1 MKTLIYEAYVAAG
14 APTLDEMATA
24 VAGDETLPGSPSRDT
39 INRLIADSTVPA
51 KQADVVA
58 LCTVLTRM
66 NGGDGAQGGQ
76 QAAVLWTQIQLSE
89 RLGRPVKDL
98 DPYDLEVH
106 HAITM
111 DGATGLPAYVE
122 RAHDVELHRTVAESA
137 AGQSRLVLLVG
148 TSSTGKTRAC
158 FEAVQQLP
166 DDWRLWHPIDPE
178 RPQAALADLSRVG
191 PKTVVWLNEAHH
203 YLLHPQHGEPIA
215 AGLRTLLSDASRA
228 PILVLGTIW
237 PGAGY
242 FEDLRVTPPPGAA
255 DPHAQA
261 RVLLAGRVLHVP
273 PAFDSSEVAG
283 IERSQDPRLAA
294 AARSAQDGKIT
305 QYLAAGFELT
315 SIYKSAAP
323 GPRALL
329 DAAMDA
335 RRLGHPN
342 SLPLPFL
349 AAAAEAYLT
358 DTEWDLLSENWLE
371 QSMAQLTNAVKGA
384 RGPLHAQR
392 RPRGATATAA
402 GNGQAYRLADF
413 LEAHGRSSRRLD
425 AVPALFWQAAVQHCD
440 SEAAPR
446 LALSA
451 ERRGLTEKACL
462 LWASSGDYVQVATA
476 LENLAREEEAD
487 AWYELAAS
495 MGDLLACRHR
505 ANHLARVGRLEDA
518 LVWFQRAAQAGDG
531 DALQAAGNQLAAAGR
546 LEDALEWFKDIG
558 NAGATQAFVTA
569 AHWLAAEGRLDE
581 ALEWCAHAI
590 AAGDDSAIS
599 AAARLKEQAV
609 LQVATASAVQPFTYP
624 QVASDPEELLGW
636 GGRLAHAGRIAEA
649 LPWFE
654 RAAAAGVGA
663 KTLREVGWLL
673 GDAGHVDEALTWLE
687 RAAQAGDP
695 DALRTAGDQLAST
708 GRIDDALVWFDRA
721 ATNGDVRA
729 LRSAADFLAAARRL
743 DEALTWFE
751 KASDGGDSLALMMA
765 AEWLLEAGRSTE
777 ALERFQQASANGE
790 RHALRAAARLL
801 VEAGYVDEALIWF
814 ERAAADGDVPSLRAT
829 ARLLEAAGRMDE
841 ALIWLERAANAGD
854 VDALDEAVS
863 ILLRADRM
871 REVNVWA
878 ERSLA
883 TDRSLVLRQIADHL
897 ARSGRTQEALEW
909 FRRAVSY
916 GDTEAFRAIANHLSL
931 TGQLD
936 EALPWLERAAAIGD
950 IEALRIAGKSLA
962 AANRWDEALTWL
974 LRAAAAGLDDR
985 TLAVRALTQLGR
997 TADAEQLRHYGWA
1010 GDGSIAK
1017 PWQIKLPT
1025 PASTGALRP
1034 GSS

>member
-1 MKTLIYEAYVAAG
+1 MIYEAYVAAG

-39 INRLIADSTVPA
+39 INRLIGDSTVPA

-137 AGQSRLVLLVG
+137 AGQSRLALLVG

-283 IERSQDPRLAA
+283 IQRSQDPRLAA

-315 SIYKSAAP
+315 SIYKAAAP

-358 DTEWDLLSENWLE
+358 DTEWDLLSDNWLE

-392 RPRGATATAA
+392 RPRGATVTAA

-425 AVPALFWQAAVQHCD
+425 AVPALFWQAAAQHCD
-440 SEAAPR
+440 NEAAQR

-451 ERRGLTEKACL
+451 ERRGLIEKACR
-462 LWASSGDYVQVATA
+462 LWANSGDYVQVATA
-476 LENLAREEEAD
+476 LENLARGEEAD
-487 AWYELAAS
+487 AWYEFAAS
-495 MGDLLACRHR
+495 MGDILACRHR

-590 AAGDDSAIS
+590 AAGEDSAIS

-654 RAAAAGVGA
+654 RAAAAGVGT

-695 DALRTAGDQLAST
+695 DALRTAGDQLAAA

-721 ATNGDVRA
+721 ATSGDVRA
-729 LRSAADFLAAARRL
+729 LRSAADVLAAARRL

-751 KASDGGDSLALMMA
+751 KASDRGDSLALMMA

-777 ALERFQQASANGE
+777 ALVRFQQASANGE

-801 VEAGYVDEALIWF
+801 VEAGYVEEALIWF

-841 ALIWLERAANAGD
+841 ALIWLEKAANAGD
-854 VDALDEAVS
+854 VDALDDAVS

-950 IEALRIAGKSLA
+950 IEALRMAGKSLA
-962 AANRWDEALTWL
+962 AASRWDEALTWL

-997 TADAEQLRHYGWA
+997 TADADQLRHYGWA
-1010 GDGSIAK
+1010 GDGTIAK
-1017 PWQIKLPT
+1017 PWQIKLPA

>member
-24 VAGDETLPGSPSRDT
+24 VADDETLTGSPSRDT
-39 INRLIADSTVPA
+39 INRLIGDSTVPA

-58 LCTVLTRM
+58 LFTVLTRM
-66 NGGDGAQGGQ
+66 SGADGAQGGQ
-76 QAAVLWTQIQLSE
+76 QAAALWTQVQLSE

-111 DGATGLPAYVE
+111 DGVTGLPAYVE
-122 RAHDVELHRTVAESA
+122 RAHDAELHRTVAESA
-137 AGQSRLVLLVG
+137 MGQSRLAMLVG

-158 FEAVQQLP
+158 FQAVQQLP
-166 DDWRLWHPIDPE
+166 DEWRLWHPIDPE
-178 RPQAALADLSRVG
+178 RPQAALADLSGVG

-237 PGAGY
+237 PGSGY

-273 PAFDSSEVAG
+273 PAFDTAEVAG
-283 IERSQDPRLAA
+283 IKRSRDPRLAA

-315 SIYKSAAP
+315 SIYQTAAP

-335 RRLGHPN
+335 RRLGHPT

-358 DTEWDLLSENWLE
+358 DTEWDLLPDNWLE
-371 QSMAQLTNAVKGA
+371 QSIAQLTNAVKGA

-392 RPRGATATAA
+392 RPRGATVTAA

-425 AVPALFWQAAVQHCD
+425 AVPALFWQAAAQHCD
-440 SEAAPR
+440 NEAAHR
-446 LALSA
+446 LAASA
-451 ERRGLTEKACL
+451 ENRGLIEMACR
-462 LWASSGDYVQVATA
+462 LWANSGDYTQVAEA
-476 LENLAREEEAD
+476 LEDLARGDEAD
-487 AWYELAAS
+487 AWYELAAAT
-495 MGDLLACRHR
+495 GDARACRRR
-505 ANHLARVGRLEDA
+505 ANHLARVGRLQDA
-518 LVWFQRAAQAGDG
+518 LVWFQRAAQAGDR

-546 LEDALEWFKDIG
+546 LEDALAWFKDIG
-558 NAGATQAFVTA
+558 NAGSTQAFVTA
-569 AHWLAAEGRLDE
+569 AHWLAVEGRLDE
-581 ALEWCAHAI
+581 ALEWCARAI
-590 AAGDDSAIS
+590 AAGDDYAIN
-599 AAARLKEQAV
+599 AAARLKEQEV
-609 LQVATASAVQPFTYP
+609 LQVTTDAAVQPFAYL
-624 QVASDPEELLGW
+624 QVASDPEELLAW
-636 GGRLAHAGRIAEA
+636 GGRLARAGRIAEA

-654 RAAAAGVGA
+654 RAAAAGIGTR
-663 KTLREVGWLL
+663 TLREVGWLL
-673 GDAGHVDEALTWLE
+673 ADAGHVDEALMWLE
-687 RAAQAGDP
+687 RAAQAGNP
-695 DALRTAGDQLAST
+695 DALRTAGDQLAAA
-708 GRIDDALVWFDRA
+708 GLVDAALVWFERA

-729 LRSAADFLAAARRL
+729 LRSAADCLAATGRL
-743 DEALTWFE
+743 DEALTWFD
-751 KASDGGDSLALMMA
+751 KASDRGDSLALMMA

-777 ALERFQQASANGE
+777 ALARFQQASVDGE

-801 VEAGYVDEALIWF
+801 VEAGYVDEALVWF
-814 ERAAADGDVPSLRAT
+814 ERAAADGDIPSLRAT

-841 ALIWLERAANAGD
+841 ALTWLEKAVNAGD
-854 VDALDEAVS
+854 IDALDEAVS
-863 ILLRADRM
+863 ILLRADRI

-883 TDRSLVLRQIADHL
+883 ADRSLVLRQIADHL

-909 FRRAVSY
+909 LRRAVSY
-916 GDTEAFRAIANHLSL
+916 GDTEAFRAIANQLSR
-931 TGQLD
+931 TGRLD

-950 IEALRIAGKSLA
+950 IEALRMAGRSLA
-962 AANRWDEALTWL
+962 AASRWGEALTWL

-985 TLAVRALTQLGR
+985 ALTVRALTKLDR
-997 TADAEQLRHYGWA
+997 TADADRLRHYGWA
-1010 GDGSIAK
+1010 SDGTIAK
-1017 PWQIKLPT
+1017 PWRVELPT
-1025 PASTGALRP
+1025 RGRV
-1034 GSS
+1034 